1 MRILIHTNGNP
12 LKLAGG
18 YSGQI
23 RKLGRI
29 FNSEDN
35 EVIFFLTCFGKTSG
49 RILKLEDIKQKER
62 TNLSSIDPVER
73 KMLHS
78 VSYVLH
84 KDVFM
89 DIEVINNAIKKYN
102 INLFFTLCDILIFNR
117 RKFIYFYLIFWNRKA
132 VPNVRHI

>member
-29 FNSEDN
+29 FNENSEN

-49 RILKLEDIKQKER
+49 QLIKLDDIKLKER
-62 TNLSSIDPVER
+62 TNLSSIDPIER
-73 KMLHS
+73 KMLYDS
-78 VSYVLH
+78 
-84 KDVFM
+84 
-89 DIEVINNAIKKYN
+89 
-102 INLFFTLCDILIFNR
+102 
-117 RKFIYFYLIFWNRKA
+117 
-132 VPNVRHI
+132 